1 MVQVSGGCLCGAIRY
16 EISGEPRR
24 MVNCHCDDCRKNTGA
39 AFATNIMFDE
49 GDVRVTQGETRKF
62 EHVSDAGNTK
72 TKEFCPNCGSQ
83 LFSTTAGRP
92 AIVVKVGS
100 MDDAGFVQP
109 TANFYCARALAYA
122 DLSGDV
128 TNFDEMPN

>member
-1 MVQVSGGCLCGAIRY
+1 MVQVSGGCMCGAVRY

-39 AFATNIMFDE
+39 AFATNILFDE
-49 GDVRVTQGETRKF
+49 GDVRVIQGEMCAF
-62 EHVSDAGNTK
+62 EHQSDAGNTK
-72 TKEFCPNCGSQ
+72 IKQFCPTCGSQ
-83 LFSTTAGRP
+83 LFSTTVGRP
-92 AIVVKVGS
+92 AVAVKVGS

-109 TANFYCARALAYA
+109 TANFYCERALSYV